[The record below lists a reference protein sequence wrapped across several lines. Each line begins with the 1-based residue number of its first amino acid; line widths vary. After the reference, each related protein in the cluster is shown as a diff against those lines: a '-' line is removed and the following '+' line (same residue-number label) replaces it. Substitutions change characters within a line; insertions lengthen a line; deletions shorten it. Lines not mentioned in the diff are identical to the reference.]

1 MADYELTAF
10 DPASSDLKAPP
21 LATDRYVASRD
32 FHVIGDITVTGTVDG
47 RDITVDGTKLDLLT
61 VLGPVDLDQLQLDVA
76 NIEIKTDN
84 ITITGPI
91 DLDANQAKLDLL
103 TVTGAIDLD
112 QLLLDVGEKADAVE
126 LVGDWNPAS
135 GVPTATRKGQLYR
148 ITAAGIIVGYNLEA
162 DDYFLALVD
171 NPSMASAD
179 WLPIYNHPGRVDSVA
194 GRDGA
199 VVLVEAD
206 ITDLQPYL
214 LQTDIDTRVKLETII
229 GENLLTTDVIDTLAE
244 LNTIVTDATLD
255 DVSGTRDPNPHT
267 HQISD
272 ILDIP
277 VNVSYT
283 FAGRDIA
290 AGDHYVGGFYEY
302 SSNEAALT
310 KGSSVLFNLTG
321 NSSDAGYFFI
331 VWGSGGTDGTNIT
344 LTVTGDSID
353 DLGNLTAADSEV
365 LYSGPPGALTLNQKL
380 ETTKRWPG
388 SVTCTLT
395 CDGTA
400 STANFNYAKVMYEH
414 VHDSVNITWKRF
426 FMTGLCDNNDAN
438 FDVEVMLHK
447 ETGWT
452 YASSGWEP
460 TTGSLFTMQG
470 DYGATAGIKAGKNFA
485 YDRVFDTPQTITP
498 SEGVVVKVVTSVAK
512 AVAYAQIR
520 LGGTGNF
527 TP

>member
-32 FHVIGDITVTGTVDG
+32 FHIVGDITVTGTVDG

-61 VLGPVDLDQLQLDVA
+61 LLGPVDLDQLQLDVA
-76 NIEIKTDN
+76 NIEIKTDHL
-84 ITITGPI
+84 TVTGPI

-103 TVTGAIDLD
+103 TVTGAINLD
-112 QLLLDVGEKADAVE
+112 QLTVAIGEKADAVE

-171 NPSMASAD
+171 NPSMAAAD

-214 LQTDIDTRVKLETII
+214 LETDIDTRVKLETII
-229 GENLLTTDVIDTLAE
+229 GENILTTDTIDTLAE

-267 HQISD
+267 HPINEIQE
-272 ILDIP
+272 IP
-277 VNVSYT
+277 VSISYT

-302 SSNEAALT
+302 DSNEAALT
-310 KGSSVLFNLTG
+310 KGSSIVFNLTG

-344 LTVTGDSID
+344 LTVTGDSIND
-353 DLGNLTAADSEV
+353 NGVLTVADSEV
-365 LYSGPPGALTLNQKL
+365 LYSGPPGALALNQKL
-380 ETTKRWPG
+380 ETTRRWPG

-414 VHDSVNITWKRF
+414 VHDNVDITWKRF
-426 FMTGLCDNNDAN
+426 FTTGLCDNTDAN
-438 FDVEVMLHK
+438 FDVQVLLHK

-460 TTGSLFTMQG
+460 STGTLFSMQA
-470 DYGATAGIKAGKNFA
+470 DYSTASGIKSDKHFA
-485 YDRVFDTPQTITP
+485 YDRVFTPYEVIGP
-498 SEGVVVKVVTSVAK
+498 SEGVVIKVVTSVAK

-520 LGGTGNF
+520 LAGTGNF